1 MRSIFASLLAF
12 SMLLPA
18 QQPDQLPVFRT
29 SSNLVIVTVF
39 VRDKNGKPLTGLK
52 KEDFVISENGKA
64 QTISVFDFQSLASAP
79 SGTVTAEAAAP
90 AAAPAVERPAV
101 SEDRARFRD
110 RRLMILFFDWSSLQT
125 AQQVYA
131 KEAARK
137 FINEKLQ
144 PADMV
149 EIVSFGTKLKV
160 EQEFTSDKDAL
171 LEVIKKFQTGTMSEN
186 ATDANTT
193 EDTTEDS
200 AFASDETEFN
210 LFNTDRKMAALEDL
224 ARSLS
229 SLPEKKAVVYFSG
242 GVSRTG
248 DDNQAQLRSAVNAAV
263 KSNVS
268 FYPVDVTG
276 LQATPPGGAASAG
289 GASSGTNLY
298 SGATQRTQ
306 RDQQISGQDTL
317 VMLAEDTGGKAFMD
331 DNDLVLGIQKAQEDI
346 QSYYILGYYSSD
358 ERKDGQFRR
367 VDLKLAQATQ
377 QKLQAKLDYRR
388 GYFSDKDF
396 KAFNSY
402 DKEKQLS
409 DALLLGDPVT
419 DLRVAMET
427 NWFRLNRD
435 RYFMPIAL
443 KIPGSA
449 IPLKKK
455 GSAETTTFDFIG
467 QVKDAKGLTNGSV
480 RDSIK
485 IELREQNA
493 GQLAS
498 RSLVYD
504 TAFTVAPGTYRVK
517 MLVRENLTGK
527 MGTFET
533 KIVVP
538 DLMTVKDT
546 ARLSSLVLGS
556 QRIPMKEAVG
566 LADRGA
572 RKQDQHPLV
581 RDKQKLLPSVTKVF
595 HTGQT
600 LSVYAELYDPTI
612 SEAGQNAPAVSAA
625 LTIYHAGK
633 LVYQSQPV
641 YVSALKPGRGGI
653 APISI
658 EVPLKDFKPGEYT
671 AQLNVI
677 DRVGQKVAFA
687 RSPLVVLAR

>member
-1 MRSIFASLLAF
+1 
-12 SMLLPA
+12 MLVG
-18 QQPDQLPVFRT
+18 QQPDQMPVFRA
-29 SSNLVIVTVF
+29 SANLVIVTVF
-39 VRDKNGKPLTGLK
+39 VRDKNGKPITGLK
-52 KEDFVISENGKA
+52 KEDFVLSENGKP
-64 QTISVFDFQSLASAP
+64 QTISVFDFQSLATEPEPAVAAP
-79 SGTVTAEAAAP
+79 ATAVAGAP
-90 AAAPAVERPAV
+90 AAAAEPRFAV
-101 SEDRARFRD
+101 SEDHARFRD
-110 RRLMILFFDWSSLQT
+110 RRLLILFFDWSSLQT

-131 KEAARK
+131 KEAAGK
-137 FINEKLQ
+137 FLKEKMQ
-144 PADMV
+144 PADLV

-160 EQEFTSDKDAL
+160 EQEFTADRDVL

-193 EDTTEDS
+193 EDTTETD

-289 GASSGTNLY
+289 GAQGGTGLFSG
-298 SGATQRTQ
+298 STQRGQ

-317 VMLAEDTGGKAFMD
+317 VMLAEDTGGKAFLD
-331 DNDLVLGIQKAQEDI
+331 DNDLVLGIQKAQQDI

-358 ERKDGQFRR
+358 ERRDGQFRR
-367 VDLKLAQATQ
+367 VSLKLAQATQ
-377 QKLQAKLDYRR
+377 QKYQAKLDYRQ

-402 DKEKQLS
+402 DKEKQLQ
-409 DALLLGDPVT
+409 DALLLGDPVM
-419 DLRVAMET
+419 DLRVAMEV

-435 RYFMPIAL
+435 RYFIPVAL

-455 GSAETTTFDFIG
+455 GSAETTTFDFVG
-467 QVKDAKGLTNGSV
+467 QLKDSKGLTNGSV

-485 IELREQNA
+485 IELRDQNA

-498 RSLVYD
+498 RSLIYD
-504 TAFTVAPGTYRVK
+504 TGFTVAPGTYRIK

-533 KIVVP
+533 KVVVP
-538 DLMTVKDT
+538 DLVTVKDS
-546 ARLSSLVLGS
+546 ARLSSLVLGA
-556 QRIPMKEAVG
+556 QRIPIKEAVG
-566 LADRGA
+566 IADKKE
-572 RKQDQHPLV
+572 RKQEDHPLV

-595 HTGQT
+595 HSGQT
-600 LSVYAELYDPTI
+600 LSVYAELYDPVI
-612 SEAGQNAPAVSAA
+612 SEQGQNAPAVSAA
-625 LTIYHAGK
+625 VTIYRAGK
-633 LVYQSQPV
+633 LVYQSSPV
-641 YVSALKPGRGGI
+641 YVSTLKPGRGGI
-653 APISI
+653 APISL

-671 AQLNVI
+671 VQLNAI

-687 RSPLVVLAR
+687 RSPMVVLAQPQPQHTN